1 VALYPQGCLFRSWA
15 MQALDKANR
24 PWRLA
29 FVSHSLSAVEA
40 IAAQGLAVTVVKS
53 GTLPSRLRR
62 LTERDGLPPLPCAE
76 IRLHRAPKLSRAATL
91 LADHL
96 VVSLSEPARSKVAR
110 RLKLGTFRA

>member
-1 VALYPQGCLFRSWA
+1 

-29 FVSHSLSAVEA
+29 FVSHSLSAV
-40 IAAQGLAVTVVKS
+40 AAFAALGLAVTVVKS
-53 GTLPSRLRR
+53 GTFPSRLRR
-62 LTERDGLPPLPCAE
+62 LSERDGLPPLPRAE

-96 VVSLSEPARSKVAR
+96 VASLAEPVRTKIVRRRSGPT
-110 RLKLGTFRA
+110 RLRADSGHV

>member
-1 VALYPQGCLFRSWA
+1 MSVRPHERS
-15 MQALDKANR
+15 

-29 FVSHSLSAVEA
+29 FVSHSFAAVEA

-53 GTLPSRLRR
+53 GTFPSRLRR
-62 LTERDGLPPLPCAE
+62 LSERDGVPPLPRAE

-96 VVSLSEPARSKVAR
+96 VASLADPVRSKVVR
-110 RLKLGTFRA
+110 R